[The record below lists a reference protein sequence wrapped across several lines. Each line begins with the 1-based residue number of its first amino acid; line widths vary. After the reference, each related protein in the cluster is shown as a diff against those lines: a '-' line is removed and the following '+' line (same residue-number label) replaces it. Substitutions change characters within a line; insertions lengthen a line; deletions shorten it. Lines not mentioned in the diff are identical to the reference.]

1 MVILYPAA
9 LLNSFI
15 RSSRF
20 FVESLVF
27 SILSIMS
34 SEYTDNVTSFLS
46 NLDTFYFF
54 SFFGLIAVAM
64 TSNTVLNRTGE
75 NGHTVLNRTGE
86 NGHPCLVP
94 DFSQKAFSFSP
105 LSIILVVSV
114 S

>member
-9 LLNSFI
+9 LLNSFV
-15 RSSRF
+15 RSGSF
-20 FVESLVF
+20 CVESLGF
-27 SILSIMS
+27 SLLSIKS
-34 SEYTDNVTSFLS
+34 SEYTDNVTSFPS

-54 SFFGLIAVAM
+54 SFFGLIAVAV
-64 TSNTVLNRTGE
+64 TSNAVLNG
-75 NGHTVLNRTGE
+75 TGE

-105 LSIILVVSV
+105 MSIILVVSV

>member
-9 LLNSFI
+9 LLISFI
-15 RSSRF
+15 RSSSF
-20 FVESLVF
+20 CVESLAF

-54 SFFGLIAVAM
+54 SFFVLIAVAM
-64 TSNTVLNRTGE
+64 TSN
-75 NGHTVLNRTGE
+75 TVLNRTGE